1 MNVNKKKKK
10 TILNKYLGSSPSR
23 FDLRKKEVLKDDTD
37 IHQWQINMNYLIYN
51 YGTIDSSEQRAF
63 EEWRDNLE
71 DKENDEF
78 DFLEYLKEK
87 VTPVLLNIVDSS
99 LPQILYNN
107 QDRNWFLA
115 AYPDVFEYFYP
126 QPIFP
131 ADDFDKEIRRVEEL
145 VKKVKDDHD
154 KMEQY
159 VSTGKGNATIY
170 LIRMKNF
177 YKEELN
183 RNFSLCRV

>member
-1 MNVNKKKKK
+1 VNKKQKK
-10 TILNKYLGSSPSR
+10 TILKYLGSSPFW
-23 FDLRKKEVLKDDTD
+23 FDLRKKEILKDNID

-63 EEWRDNLE
+63 ERWRDNLE

-78 DFLEYLKEK
+78 DFLEYLEEK
-87 VTPVLLNIVDSS
+87 VTPVLLNIADSS

-126 QPIFP
+126 QTIFS
-131 ADDFDKEIRRVEEL
+131 ADDFDKEIRRVEEH

-154 KMEQY
+154 RMEQY
-159 VSTGKGNATIY
+159 ALTEKGNQTIY
-170 LIRMKNF
+170 LVRMKNF
-177 YKEELN
+177 YLQELN
-183 RNFSLCRV
+183 KKFSLTRI